1 MVGITL
7 IIKNIFYLSH
17 TQTSCGFLLWTKLQG
32 GNEMY
37 YCLSFF
43 GGFILCLVIMIQFI
57 KAKEVKEMTVA
68 DKVQLKQMKRLKSIR
83 ESKE

>member
-1 MVGITL
+1 M
-7 IIKNIFYLSH
+7 
-17 TQTSCGFLLWTKLQG
+17 
-32 GNEMY
+32 
-37 YCLSFF
+37 
-43 GGFILCLVIMIQFI
+43 IMIQFI

>member
-1 MVGITL
+1 
-7 IIKNIFYLSH
+7 
-17 TQTSCGFLLWTKLQG
+17 
-32 GNEMY
+32 MY